1 MMINDIDVWL
11 KRRDFVKDY
20 FVKLENL
27 STISNKI
34 RNLMKITF
42 RLCITEVEVKSNFIS
57 SDQFD
62 DEPVEDLNEGD
73 DAETK
78 EQAK

>member
-1 MMINDIDVWL
+1 MHY
-11 KRRDFVKDY
+11 RRYWKA
-20 FVKLENL
+20 KL
-27 STISNKI
+27 I
-34 RNLMKITF
+34 
-42 RLCITEVEVKSNFIS
+42 FIS

-73 DAETK
+73 DAEPK

>member
-27 STISNKI
+27 YTISNKI
-34 RNLMKITF
+34 RNPMKITF
-42 RLCITEVEVKSNFIS
+42 QLCITEVEVKSNFIS

>member
-1 MMINDIDVWL
+1 
-11 KRRDFVKDY
+11 
-20 FVKLENL
+20 
-27 STISNKI
+27 
-34 RNLMKITF
+34 
-42 RLCITEVEVKSNFIS
+42 VKSNFIS